1 MNRRSTLRISLL
13 TMAVA
18 TLAACGGSSTT
29 GTTLPPGYYITIT
42 GMAYAPL
49 NLAVPSGGTV
59 SVVNRDAMPHSVTSQ
74 AAPGSFTPGASAGT
88 PFDTG
93 LFTGLKTFTVPA
105 GLADGTV
112 LHYYCTSHGSLMLT
126 PNGTITIQAAA
137 QPGPSPGGGGGGLG
151 GGY

>member
-1 MNRRSTLRISLL
+1 MNTRSALRISLL
-13 TMAVA
+13 SVAIA

-49 NLAVPSGGTV
+49 NLVAPSGATV
-59 SVVNRDAMPHSVTSQ
+59 SVVNRDAMTHSVTSQ

-93 LFTGLKTFTVPA
+93 LFTGTKTFTVPA

-126 PNGTITIQAAA
+126 PNGTITIRAAA
-137 QPGPSPGGGGGGLG
+137 QPDPYPGGGGAG

>member
-1 MNRRSTLRISLL
+1 MNARSALRISLL
-13 TMAVA
+13 SLSVA

-42 GMAYAPL
+42 GMAFAPL
-49 NLAVPSGGTV
+49 NLAAPSGATV
-59 SVVNRDAMPHSVTSQ
+59 TVVNRDAMTHSVTSQ
-74 AAPGSFTPGASAGT
+74 AAAGSFTPGTSAGT

-93 LFTGLKTFTVPA
+93 LFTGTKTFTLPA

-137 QPGPSPGGGGGGLG
+137 QPGPYPGGGGGGV